1 MNTPK
6 AFSLDSP
13 ATPFLLFT
21 SKTCKTGSLL
31 ECECVCVCVCVHFL
45 LASVFVE
52 VVGEAVENFF

>member
-13 ATPFLLFT
+13 ATPLLLFT
-21 SKTCKTGSLL
+21 SKTCRTGSLL
-31 ECECVCVCVCVHFL
+31 ECKCVSVCAHFL

>member
-31 ECECVCVCVCVHFL
+31 ECECVYVCVHFL

-52 VVGEAVENFF
+52 LVGEAVGNFF